1 MARMG
6 CIGGLSACVI
16 SLHTKWVDLRR
27 DSAVTGIQSLYSS
40 FHSLRGTRGARS
52 RRAARV
58 RSPPRSADSMSIRN
72 LAFGTRQPPLSPHT
86 RLALSVVACAVKDI
100 KGHDALLH
108 RSAARFL
115 NGSEAFYFW
124 AQALEQDSNWL
135 LRRLHARLR
144 KDSPRAFRRLSQ
156 YSRPQSRTMTC
167 DWDSG
172 TTFVSG
178 FGLST
183 RRVSSNK
190 TVAPKPATDRALP
203 RDSTA

>member
-27 DSAVTGIQSLYSS
+27 DCAVTGIQSLYSS

-86 RLALSVVACAVKDI
+86 RLALSVVACAVRDI

-115 NGSEAFYFW
+115 NPQLEASRSGGKETQEFEVYP
-124 AQALEQDSNWL
+124 
-135 LRRLHARLR
+135 RLGPPPPPVQ
-144 KDSPRAFRRLSQ
+144 PRG
-156 YSRPQSRTMTC
+156 RP
-167 DWDSG
+167 
-172 TTFVSG
+172 
-178 FGLST
+178 
-183 RRVSSNK
+183 
-190 TVAPKPATDRALP
+190 
-203 RDSTA
+203 